1 MIPTPPHLSPSSLFT
16 LIDYSGVVV
25 GALGGALAARRDTK
39 FNFDYVGVLGLGL
52 ISGVGGGIARDV
64 LIQNGLPLAL
74 HNPHYLYLALTGALI
89 GLLFG
94 SSDGRKDAA
103 HHAGGG
109 RAGLGF
115 FAIAGATRAQDAG
128 LGLLPCLLLGVMTAV
143 GGGSLRDVFSGRTP
157 RVFERGEPYATAAAL
172 SALLFLLMLHF
183 GVPARVATPIG
194 IVGGFLMRVL
204 GIHFG
209 WRTRSVREE
218 KGRRNRPQRP
228 FTIPPLRQPTKFG
241 EMLLPILH

>member
-1 MIPTPPHLSPSSLFT
+1 MLPTPPHLTPSSLFT
-16 LIDYSGVVV
+16 LIDYSGVIV
-25 GALGGALAARRDTK
+25 GALGGALAARRDLE

-74 HNPHYLYLALTGALI
+74 DNPHYLYLALAGALL

-94 SSDGRKDAA
+94 SSMGVRMQRTMLVVDAL
-103 HHAGGG
+103 
-109 RAGLGF
+109 GLGF

-143 GGGSLRDVFSGRTP
+143 GGGALRDVFSGRTP
-157 RVFERGEPYATAAAL
+157 HVFERGEPYAIAAAT
-172 SALLFLLMLHF
+172 SALLFLLLMRF
-183 GVPARVATPIG
+183 GAPARVATPIG
-194 IVGGFLMRVL
+194 IVAGFLMRLL
-204 GIHFG
+204 GVHFG

-218 KGRRNRPQRP
+218 TAP
-228 FTIPPLRQPTKFG
+228 
-241 EMLLPILH
+241 

>member
-1 MIPTPPHLSPSSLFT
+1 MIPTPPHVTTTSLFT

-25 GALGGALAARRDTK
+25 GALGGALAARRDTR
-39 FNFDYVGVLGLGL
+39 FNFDYVGVIGLGM

-74 HNPHYLYLALTGALI
+74 DNPHYLYLALTGALI

-94 SSDGRKDAA
+94 SSVGPRMRRMLLVIDAL
-103 HHAGGG
+103 
-109 RAGLGF
+109 GLGF

-157 RVFERGEPYATAAAL
+157 SVFERGEPYATAAAT

-183 GVPARVATPIG
+183 GVAAGVATPIG
-194 IVGGFLMRVL
+194 IIVGFLMRVL
-204 GIHFG
+204 GVRFK
-209 WRTRSVREE
+209 WRTQAVRE
-218 KGRRNRPQRP
+218 Q
-228 FTIPPLRQPTKFG
+228 
-241 EMLLPILH
+241 

>member
-1 MIPTPPHLSPSSLFT
+1 MIPTAPHVNTTSLFT
-16 LIDYSGVVV
+16 LIDYSGVLV

-39 FNFDYVGVLGLGL
+39 FNFDYVGVIGLGM

-74 HNPHYLYLALTGALI
+74 DNPYYLYLALVGALI

-94 SSDGRKDAA
+94 SSVGPRMRRAILVIDAL
-103 HHAGGG
+103 
-109 RAGLGF
+109 GLGF

-157 RVFERGEPYATAAAL
+157 SVFERGEPYATAAAT
-172 SALLFLLMLHF
+172 SAALFLGMLHF
-183 GVPARVATPIG
+183 GVPAGVASPIG
-194 IVGGFLMRVL
+194 IVAGFLMRLL
-204 GIHFG
+204 GVRFK
-209 WRTRSVREE
+209 WRTKSVRTAE
-218 KGRRNRPQRP
+218 
-228 FTIPPLRQPTKFG
+228 
-241 EMLLPILH
+241 

>member
-1 MIPTPPHLSPSSLFT
+1 MLPAPPHLSPSSLFT

-52 ISGVGGGIARDV
+52 ISGVGGGIFRDV

-74 HNPHYLYLALTGALI
+74 DNPHYLYLALGGAMI

-94 SSDGRKDAA
+94 SSMGKRMRRTMLIVDAM
-103 HHAGGG
+103 
-109 RAGLGF
+109 GLGF

-157 RVFERGEPYATAAAL
+157 SVFERGEPYATAAAV
-172 SALLFLLMLHF
+172 SALLFLLMMHF

-194 IVGGFLMRVL
+194 VVAGFLMRVL

-209 WRTRSVREE
+209 WRTQAVRTPA
-218 KGRRNRPQRP
+218 G
-228 FTIPPLRQPTKFG
+228 
-241 EMLLPILH
+241 

>member
-74 HNPHYLYLALTGALI
+74 ENPHYLYLALSGALL

-94 SSDGRKDAA
+94 SSMGVRMRRTMLVVDAL
-103 HHAGGG
+103 
-109 RAGLGF
+109 GLGF

-128 LGLLPCLLLGVMTAV
+128 LGILPCLLLGVMTAV

-157 RVFERGEPYATAAAL
+157 RVFERGEPYATAAGL

-183 GVPARVATPIG
+183 GVPASVATPIG
-194 IVGGFLMRVL
+194 IVAGFLMRVL
-204 GIHFG
+204 GVHFG
-209 WRTRSVREE
+209 WRTRAVREQTE
-218 KGRRNRPQRP
+218 A
-228 FTIPPLRQPTKFG
+228 
-241 EMLLPILH
+241 

>member
-1 MIPTPPHLSPSSLFT
+1 MMPEPHVSTTSLFT
-16 LIDYSGVVV
+16 LIDYSGVLV

-74 HNPHYLYLALTGALI
+74 DNPRYLYLALTGALI

-94 SSDGRKDAA
+94 SSVGAKMRRAMLVIDALA
-103 HHAGGG
+103 
-109 RAGLGF
+109 LGF

-143 GGGSLRDVFSGRTP
+143 GGGSIRDVFSGRTP
-157 RVFERGEPYATAAAL
+157 SVFERGEPYATAAAT

-183 GVPARVATPIG
+183 GVAASVATPIG
-194 IVGGFLMRVL
+194 IVACFVMRLAGVR
-204 GIHFG
+204 FK
-209 WRTRSVREE
+209 WRTRAVREQ
-218 KGRRNRPQRP
+218 GLGTRD
-228 FTIPPLRQPTKFG
+228 
-241 EMLLPILH
+241 

>member
-16 LIDYSGVVV
+16 LIDYSGVLV

-74 HNPHYLYLALTGALI
+74 DNPHYLYLALTGALL

-94 SSDGRKDAA
+94 SSMGVRMQRTMLVVDAL
-103 HHAGGG
+103 
-109 RAGLGF
+109 GLGF

-157 RVFERGEPYATAAAL
+157 RVFERGEPYATAAGL

-194 IVGGFLMRVL
+194 IVAGFLMRLL

-209 WRTRSVREE
+209 WRTRSVREQSA
-218 KGRRNRPQRP
+218 P
-228 FTIPPLRQPTKFG
+228 
-241 EMLLPILH
+241 